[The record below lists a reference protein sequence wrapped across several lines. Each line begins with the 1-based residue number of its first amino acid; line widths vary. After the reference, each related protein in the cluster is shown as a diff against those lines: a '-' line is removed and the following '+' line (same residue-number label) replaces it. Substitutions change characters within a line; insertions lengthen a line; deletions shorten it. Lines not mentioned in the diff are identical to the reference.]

1 MRILKLSS
9 ALLLASLTAQ
19 VQAASDI
26 TLEALYQLVQDQ
38 GEMIKQLQQELSST
52 KTELADARSDVKET
66 EEQLL
71 ATVEYVESSTGGG
84 SSGGSWWDRTT
95 VGGYAEVHYND
106 VDADDSSRD
115 FKETDI
121 HRYVLFMNHEFNDRM
136 RFFSELE
143 VEHGLV
149 QDTADGS
156 NGGEVEIE
164 QAYVEFDL
172 NANHKAK
179 AGLFL
184 IPVGILNETHEPP
197 TFYGVERNDVEN
209 ILIPSTWWENGV
221 AVSGQYSN
229 GVSWDLAVH
238 SGLEVPVSG
247 SSAGRIRS
255 GRQKSSNASA
265 EDLAYTAR
273 LSYSGVPG
281 LQLSASYQHQN
292 DISQM
297 GGDGLDEANLI
308 TAHAIY
314 NRGGFQLRALYADWD
329 IDGALASALDADSQT
344 GWYVEPSYRF
354 NTPDFDLLQSVG
366 FYTRYEEI
374 EGTRVQDQFDQ
385 WEIGV
390 NLWPTDNVVLKIDYR
405 DRSHDLN
412 SAAGRDFKA
421 IDLGVG
427 LQF

>member
-273 LSYSGVPG
+273 LSYSGLPG

-297 GGDGLDEANLI
+297 GGDGLDEASLI

-354 NTPDFDLLQSVG
+354 NTPDFDLLQSAG

>member
-209 ILIPSTWWENGV
+209 VLIPSTWWENGV
-221 AVSGQYSN
+221 ALSGQYSN

-273 LSYSGVPG
+273 LSYSGLPG

-297 GGDGLDEANLI
+297 GGDGLDEASLI

-405 DRSHDLN
+405 DRTHDLN

>member
-1 MRILKLSS
+1 MTLSS
-9 ALLLASLTAQ
+9 STEYK
-19 VQAASDI
+19 SKRI

-273 LSYSGVPG
+273 LSYSGLPG

-297 GGDGLDEANLI
+297 GGDGLDEASLI